1 MNKENENENVS
12 VNENIEEKETK
23 EEQVKDTKV
32 EEVKEEKQEEV
43 VEENKKEEDKKEEKV
58 EPKEMP
64 KEEVKEKK
72 KEEKQVSNT
81 AKKVKKKTGIVKVV
95 LGLILA
101 VALLV
106 LALVCY
112 AAFMPAEN
120 ILENALTTSNDYNTV
135 TAKVHPIELKGEI
148 NQVPEALYTN
158 MVNELKIQ
166 SEKENNKISKI
177 YVSNNTNI
185 YGADLLNILGK
196 VEENKVVFGYKVKDE
211 YRVFKVENAVI
222 KTILES
228 SNEGPELLNKFEKET
243 PKEYN
248 DLKNAIKDLIKA
260 SIVKSEVKFEDL
272 SLVRKVELVL
282 NKAAIENVLNVFKNS
297 LNNDKFADLVAEE
310 LNKDRE
316 SNEPEV
322 KKEDVRKGFEKLPVI
337 SDEVKNL
344 KLTLDLD
351 MFRRTLKNTN
361 VEFKAVKNNEEI
373 AKVKMD
379 LKITNEDVK
388 HEELKEE
395 KAKDVAELDLQQIFA
410 DFLLNA
416 KLDKV
421 FENAEKDTKIT
432 DKVKGEFKQY
442 QAFINMY
449 KQQFNQISGGVSNAI
464 NGNGNSEKNN

>member
-43 VEENKKEEDKKEEKV
+43 VEENKKEE
-58 EPKEMP
+58 
-64 KEEVKEKK
+64 
-72 KEEKQVSNT
+72 EKQVSDT

-148 NQVPEALYTN
+148 NQVPQALYTN

-166 SEKENNKISKI
+166 SEKENNKVSKI
-177 YVSNNTNI
+177 YISNNTNI
-185 YGADLLNILGK
+185 YGADLLSILGK
-196 VEENKVVFGYKVKDE
+196 VEGNKVVFGYKVKDE
-211 YRVFKVENAVI
+211 YRVFKFENAVI
-222 KTILES
+222 KTILEN

-248 DLKNAIKDLIKA
+248 DLKNAIKDLIKV
-260 SIVKSEVKFEDL
+260 SIVKSEVKFEDF
-272 SLVRKVELVL
+272 SLVRKIELVL
-282 NKAAIENVLNVFKNS
+282 NKSAIENVLNVFKNS
-297 LNNDKFADLVAEE
+297 LNNDKFADLVTEE
-310 LNKDRE
+310 LNKDRD

-361 VEFKAVKNNEEI
+361 IEFKSVKDNQEI

-379 LKITNEDVK
+379 LKITNENVK

-395 KAKDVAELDLQQIFA
+395 KAKDVAELDLQQIFT

-421 FENAEKDTKIT
+421 FENAAKDTKIT
-432 DKVKGEFKQY
+432 DKVKAEFKQY
-442 QAFINMY
+442 EAFINMY

>member
-12 VNENIEEKETK
+12 VNENIEEKEIK

-32 EEVKEEKQEEV
+32 EEVKEEK
-43 VEENKKEEDKKEEKV
+43 VE
-58 EPKEMP
+58 P

-95 LGLILA
+95 LGLIL
-101 VALLV
+101 VLLL
-106 LALVCY
+106 LALVFY
-112 AAFMPAEN
+112 AEFIPAEN

-148 NQVPEALYTN
+148 NQVPQALYTN

-166 SEKENNKISKI
+166 SEKENNKVSKI
-177 YVSNNTNI
+177 YISNNTNI
-185 YGADLLNILGK
+185 YGADLLSILGK
-196 VEENKVVFGYKVKDE
+196 VEGNKVVFGYKVKDE
-211 YRVFKVENAVI
+211 YRVFKFENAVI
-222 KTILES
+222 KTILEN

-248 DLKNAIKDLIKA
+248 DLKNAIKDLIKV
-260 SIVKSEVKFEDL
+260 SIVKSEVKFEDF
-272 SLVRKVELVL
+272 SLVRKIELVL

-297 LNNDKFADLVAEE
+297 LNNDKFAELVAEE
-310 LNKDRE
+310 LNKDRD
-316 SNEPEV
+316 SNEVEV
-322 KKEDVRKGFEKLPVI
+322 KKEDVRKGFEKLPVV
-337 SDEVKNL
+337 SDEVNNL

-361 VEFKAVKNNEEI
+361 VEFKSVINNQEI

-379 LKITNEDVK
+379 LKITNENVK

-421 FENAEKDTKIT
+421 FENAAKDTKIT
-432 DKVKGEFKQY
+432 DKVKAEFKQY
-442 QAFINMY
+442 EAFINMY

>member
-43 VEENKKEEDKKEEKV
+43 VEENKKE
-58 EPKEMP
+58 
-64 KEEVKEKK
+64 
-72 KEEKQVSNT
+72 EEKQVSNT

-148 NQVPEALYTN
+148 NQVPQALYTN

-166 SEKENNKISKI
+166 SEKENNKVSKI
-177 YVSNNTNI
+177 YISNNTNI
-185 YGADLLNILGK
+185 YGADLLSILGK
-196 VEENKVVFGYKVKDE
+196 VEGNKVVFGYKVKDE
-211 YRVFKVENAVI
+211 YRVFKFENAVI
-222 KTILES
+222 KTILEN

-248 DLKNAIKDLIKA
+248 DLKNAIKDLIKV
-260 SIVKSEVKFEDL
+260 SIVKSEVKFEDF
-272 SLVRKVELVL
+272 SLVRKIELVL

-297 LNNDKFADLVAEE
+297 LNNDKFAELVAEE
-310 LNKDRE
+310 LNKDRD
-316 SNEPEV
+316 SNEVEV

-361 VEFKAVKNNEEI
+361 VEFKSVINNQEI

>member
-1 MNKENENENVS
+1 
-12 VNENIEEKETK
+12 
-23 EEQVKDTKV
+23 
-32 EEVKEEKQEEV
+32 
-43 VEENKKEEDKKEEKV
+43 
-58 EPKEMP
+58 
-64 KEEVKEKK
+64 
-72 KEEKQVSNT
+72 
-81 AKKVKKKTGIVKVV
+81 
-95 LGLILA
+95 
-101 VALLV
+101 
-106 LALVCY
+106 
-112 AAFMPAEN
+112 MPAEN

-148 NQVPEALYTN
+148 NQVPQALYTN

-166 SEKENNKISKI
+166 SEKENNKVSKI
-177 YVSNNTNI
+177 YISNNTNI
-185 YGADLLNILGK
+185 YGADLLSILGK
-196 VEENKVVFGYKVKDE
+196 VEGNKVVFGYKVKDE
-211 YRVFKVENAVI
+211 YRVFKFENAVI
-222 KTILES
+222 KTILEN

-248 DLKNAIKDLIKA
+248 DLKNAIKDLIKV
-260 SIVKSEVKFEDL
+260 SIVKSEVKFEDF
-272 SLVRKVELVL
+272 SLVRKIELVL

-310 LNKDRE
+310 LNKDRD
-316 SNEPEV
+316 SNEVEV
-322 KKEDVRKGFEKLPVI
+322 KKEDVRKGFEKLPVV
-337 SDEVKNL
+337 SDEVNNL

-361 VEFKAVKNNEEI
+361 VEFKSVKNNEEI

-421 FENAEKDTKIT
+421 FENAAKDTKIT
-432 DKVKGEFKQY
+432 DKVKAEFKQY
-442 QAFINMY
+442 EAFINMY

>member
-43 VEENKKEEDKKEEKV
+43 VEENKKE
-58 EPKEMP
+58 
-64 KEEVKEKK
+64 
-72 KEEKQVSNT
+72 EEKQVSNT

-148 NQVPEALYTN
+148 NQVPQALYTN

-166 SEKENNKISKI
+166 SEKENNKVSKI
-177 YVSNNTNI
+177 YISNNTNI
-185 YGADLLNILGK
+185 YGADLLSILGK
-196 VEENKVVFGYKVKDE
+196 VEGNKVVFGYKVKDE
-211 YRVFKVENAVI
+211 YRVFKFENAVI
-222 KTILES
+222 KTILEN

-248 DLKNAIKDLIKA
+248 DLKNAIKDLIKV
-260 SIVKSEVKFEDL
+260 SIVKSEVKFEDF
-272 SLVRKVELVL
+272 SLVRKIELVL

-297 LNNDKFADLVAEE
+297 LNNDKFAELVAEE
-310 LNKDRE
+310 LNKDRD
-316 SNEPEV
+316 SNEVEV

-361 VEFKAVKNNEEI
+361 VEFKSVINNQEI

-442 QAFINMY
+442 EAFINMY
-449 KQQFNQISGGVSNAI
+449 KQQFNQINQGVSNAI

>member
-43 VEENKKEEDKKEEKV
+43 VEENKKEEDK
-58 EPKEMP
+58 

-148 NQVPEALYTN
+148 NQVPQALYTN

-166 SEKENNKISKI
+166 SEKENNKVSKI
-177 YVSNNTNI
+177 YISNNTNI
-185 YGADLLNILGK
+185 YGADLLSILGK
-196 VEENKVVFGYKVKDE
+196 VEGNKVVFGYKVKDE
-211 YRVFKVENAVI
+211 YRVFKFENAVI
-222 KTILES
+222 KTILEN

-248 DLKNAIKDLIKA
+248 DLKNAIKDLIKV
-260 SIVKSEVKFEDL
+260 SIVKSEVKFEDF
-272 SLVRKVELVL
+272 SLVRKIELVL
-282 NKAAIENVLNVFKNS
+282 NKSAIENVLNVFKNS
-297 LNNDKFADLVAEE
+297 LNNDKFADLVTEE
-310 LNKDRE
+310 LNKDRD
-316 SNEPEV
+316 SNEVEV

-361 VEFKAVKNNEEI
+361 VEFKSVINNQEI

-416 KLDKV
+416 KLDKI

>member
-1 MNKENENENVS
+1 MNKE
-12 VNENIEEKETK
+12 NENIEEKETK

-32 EEVKEEKQEEV
+32 EEVKEEK
-43 VEENKKEEDKKEEKV
+43 VES
-58 EPKEMP
+58 KEMP
-64 KEEVKEKK
+64 KEEVKEEK

-101 VALLV
+101 VVLLV
-106 LALVCY
+106 LLLVCY
-112 AAFMPAEN
+112 AVFMPAEN
-120 ILENALTTSNDYNTV
+120 ILEKALITSNEDYNTV
-135 TAKVHPIELKGEI
+135 TAKVYPIELKGEI

-177 YVSNNTNI
+177 YISNNTNI
-185 YGADLLNILGK
+185 YGADLLSILGK
-196 VEENKVVFGYKVKDE
+196 VEGNKVVFGYKVKDE
-211 YRVFKVENAVI
+211 YRVFKFENAVI
-222 KTILES
+222 KTILEN
-228 SNEGPELLNKFEKET
+228 SNEGPELLKKFEKET

-248 DLKNAIKDLIKA
+248 DLKNAVKNLIKV
-260 SIVKSEVKFEDL
+260 SIVKSEVKFEDF
-272 SLVRKVELVL
+272 SIVRKIELVL

-297 LNNDKFADLVAEE
+297 LNNDKFADLVVEE
-310 LNKDRE
+310 LNKDRD
-316 SNEPEV
+316 SNEVEV
-322 KKEDVRKGFEKLPVI
+322 KKEDVRKGFEKLPVV

-361 VEFKAVKNNEEI
+361 VEFKSVKNNEEI

-379 LKITNEDVK
+379 LKITKENVK

-395 KAKDVAELDLQQIFA
+395 KAKDVAELNLQQIFT

-449 KQQFNQISGGVSNAI
+449 KQQFNQIGGGVSNAI
-464 NGNGNSEKNN
+464 NSNENSEENN

>member
-32 EEVKEEKQEEV
+32 EEVKEE
-43 VEENKKEEDKKEEKV
+43 NKKEEDKKEES
-58 EPKEMP
+58 KEMP

-148 NQVPEALYTN
+148 NQVPQALYTN

-421 FENAEKDTKIT
+421 FENAAKDTKIT
-432 DKVKGEFKQY
+432 DKVKAEFKQY
-442 QAFINMY
+442 EAFINMY

>member
-43 VEENKKEEDKKEEKV
+43 VEENKKEES
-58 EPKEMP
+58 KEMP

-148 NQVPEALYTN
+148 NQVPQALYTN

-166 SEKENNKISKI
+166 SEKENNKVSKI
-177 YVSNNTNI
+177 YISNNTNI
-185 YGADLLNILGK
+185 YGADLLSILGK
-196 VEENKVVFGYKVKDE
+196 VEGNKVVFGYKVKDE
-211 YRVFKVENAVI
+211 YRVFKFENAVI
-222 KTILES
+222 KTILEN

-248 DLKNAIKDLIKA
+248 DLKNAIKDLIKV
-260 SIVKSEVKFEDL
+260 SIVKS
-272 SLVRKVELVL
+272 
-282 NKAAIENVLNVFKNS
+282 
-297 LNNDKFADLVAEE
+297 
-310 LNKDRE
+310 
-316 SNEPEV
+316 
-322 KKEDVRKGFEKLPVI
+322 
-337 SDEVKNL
+337 
-344 KLTLDLD
+344 
-351 MFRRTLKNTN
+351 
-361 VEFKAVKNNEEI
+361 
-373 AKVKMD
+373 
-379 LKITNEDVK
+379 
-388 HEELKEE
+388 
-395 KAKDVAELDLQQIFA
+395 
-410 DFLLNA
+410 
-416 KLDKV
+416 
-421 FENAEKDTKIT
+421 
-432 DKVKGEFKQY
+432 
-442 QAFINMY
+442 
-449 KQQFNQISGGVSNAI
+449 
-464 NGNGNSEKNN
+464 

>member
-1 MNKENENENVS
+1 MNKE
-12 VNENIEEKETK
+12 NENIEEKETK

-32 EEVKEEKQEEV
+32 EEVKEEK
-43 VEENKKEEDKKEEKV
+43 VES
-58 EPKEMP
+58 KEMP
-64 KEEVKEKK
+64 KEEVKEEK
-72 KEEKQVSNT
+72 KEEKQVLNT

-101 VALLV
+101 VVLLV
-106 LALVCY
+106 LSLVCY
-112 AAFMPAEN
+112 AVFMPAEN
-120 ILENALTTSNDYNTV
+120 ILEKALITSNEDYNTV

-185 YGADLLNILGK
+185 YGADLLSILGK
-196 VEENKVVFGYKVKDE
+196 VEGNKVVFGYKVKDE
-211 YRVFKVENAVI
+211 YRVFKFENAVI
-222 KTILES
+222 KTILEN
-228 SNEGPELLNKFEKET
+228 SNEGPELLKKFEKET

-248 DLKNAIKDLIKA
+248 DLKNAVKNLIKV
-260 SIVKSEVKFEDL
+260 SIVKSEVKFEDF
-272 SLVRKVELVL
+272 SIVRKIELVL

-297 LNNDKFADLVAEE
+297 LNNDKFADLVVEE
-310 LNKDRE
+310 LNKDRD
-316 SNEPEV
+316 SNEVEV
-322 KKEDVRKGFEKLPVI
+322 KKEDVRKGFEKLPVV

-361 VEFKAVKNNEEI
+361 VEFKSVKNNEEI

-379 LKITNEDVK
+379 LKITKENVK

-395 KAKDVAELDLQQIFA
+395 KAKDVAELNLQQIFT

-449 KQQFNQISGGVSNAI
+449 KQQFNQIGGGVSNAI
-464 NGNGNSEKNN
+464 NSNENSEENN

>member
-43 VEENKKEEDKKEEKV
+43 VEENKKE
-58 EPKEMP
+58 
-64 KEEVKEKK
+64 
-72 KEEKQVSNT
+72 EEKQVSNT

-148 NQVPEALYTN
+148 NQVPQALYTN

-166 SEKENNKISKI
+166 SEKENNKVSKI
-177 YVSNNTNI
+177 YISNNTNI
-185 YGADLLNILGK
+185 YGADLLSILGK
-196 VEENKVVFGYKVKDE
+196 VEGNKVVFGYKVKDE
-211 YRVFKVENAVI
+211 YRVFKFENAVI
-222 KTILES
+222 KTILEN

-248 DLKNAIKDLIKA
+248 DLKNAIKDLIKV
-260 SIVKSEVKFEDL
+260 SIVKSEVKFEDF
-272 SLVRKVELVL
+272 SLVRKIELVL

-310 LNKDRE
+310 LNKDRD
-316 SNEPEV
+316 SNEVEV
-322 KKEDVRKGFEKLPVI
+322 KKEDVRKGFEKLPVV
-337 SDEVKNL
+337 SDEVNNL

-361 VEFKAVKNNEEI
+361 VEFKSVKNNEEI

-421 FENAEKDTKIT
+421 FENAAKDTKIT
-432 DKVKGEFKQY
+432 DKVKAEFKQY
-442 QAFINMY
+442 EAFINMY